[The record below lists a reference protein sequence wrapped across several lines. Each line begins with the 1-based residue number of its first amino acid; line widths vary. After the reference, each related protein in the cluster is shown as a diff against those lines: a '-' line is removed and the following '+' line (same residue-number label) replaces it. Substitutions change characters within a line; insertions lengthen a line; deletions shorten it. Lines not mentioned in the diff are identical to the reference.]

1 MAIENLSSADGAAVG
16 LPEFDEAGGTNQVTA
31 GQQQCALAA
40 LKRVCTDW
48 AFTKGFLERLLHAPK
63 LFLQVLTHGMVAA
76 FNQQLHLSRTSRHA
90 AFTSTLDSL
99 LSALSVYLNDVQAG
113 RLGVV

>member
-1 MAIENLSSADGAAVG
+1 MR
-16 LPEFDEAGGTNQVTA
+16 LPEFDKAGGTNQVTA

-76 FNQQLHLSRTSRHA
+76 FNQQLHLPRTSRQA
-90 AFTSTLDSL
+90 AFFTSTLDSL

>member
-1 MAIENLSSADGAAVG
+1 M
-16 LPEFDEAGGTNQVTA
+16 TA
-31 GQQQCALAA
+31 GQQQRALPA
-40 LKRVCTDW
+40 LERVCTDGT
-48 AFTKGFLERLLHAPK
+48 FTKAFLQRLLHSPK

-76 FNQQLHLSRTSRHA
+76 FNQQLHLPRTWRHA

>member
-48 AFTKGFLERLLHAPK
+48 AFTKTFI
-63 LFLQVLTHGMVAA
+63 
-76 FNQQLHLSRTSRHA
+76 
-90 AFTSTLDSL
+90 
-99 LSALSVYLNDVQAG
+99 
-113 RLGVV
+113 